1 MCMSCL
7 KPCRDCLCFREVK
20 ELVRIAFLGIAGIL
34 MALQL
39 KALKPDYSVYLCL
52 GVSLLIF
59 SFVAEKLSVIVDGLE
74 AIQACLP
81 LKAGY
86 IQTLMKIIGITYIA
100 EFASDLCKDAG
111 YQTIAGQIQIFGKLS
126 VLAVSIPVLTAL
138 LDTIQAFLGG

>member
-1 MCMSCL
+1 M
-7 KPCRDCLCFREVK
+7 
-20 ELVRIAFLGIAGIL
+20 VRVAFLGITGIL

-52 GVSLLIF
+52 GISLLIF
-59 SFVAEKLSVIVDGLE
+59 SFVAEKLSVIMDGL
-74 AIQACLP
+74 QAVQDCLP
-81 LKAGY
+81 LNAGY
-86 IQTLMKIIGITYIA
+86 LQILMKIVGITYIA

-138 LDTIQAFLGG
+138 LDTIQTFLGG

>member
-1 MCMSCL
+1 M
-7 KPCRDCLCFREVK
+7 
-20 ELVRIAFLGIAGIL
+20 VRVAFLGITGIL

-52 GVSLLIF
+52 GISLLIF
-59 SFVAEKLSVIVDGLE
+59 SFVAEKLSVIMDGL
-74 AIQACLP
+74 QAVQDCLP

-86 IQTLMKIIGITYIA
+86 LQILMKIVGITYIA

-111 YQTIAGQIQIFGKLS
+111 YQTIAGQIQIIGKLT

-138 LDTIQAFLGG
+138 LDTIQTFLGG

>member
-1 MCMSCL
+1 MKQEKRLQNLESGWMIVIRVAL
-7 KPCRDCLCFREVK
+7 
-20 ELVRIAFLGIAGIL
+20 IGIAGIL

-39 KALKPDYSVYLCL
+39 KALKPDFSVWICL

-59 SFVAEKLSVIVDGLE
+59 SFVAEKLAVIMDGLE
-74 AIQACLP
+74 AVQNCLP
-81 LKAGY
+81 LNAGY
-86 IQTLMKIIGITYIA
+86 IRILMKIIGITYIA

-138 LDTIQAFLGG
+138 LDTIQTFLGG